1 MFILSECIQ
10 KMGEKDFHLAHDFLR
25 DARFGTQAAGKSLDE
40 NEIMRELRKIISKPS
55 DCFILDQLL
64 FLEEQQKIS

>member
-1 MFILSECIQ
+1 
-10 KMGEKDFHLAHDFLR
+10 MGQKDFDLAHTFLR
-25 DARFGTQAAGKSLDE
+25 EARFGNQTAGKTMDE
-40 NEIMRELRKIISKPS
+40 NEIMRELKKIIPKPA